1 MSELSGDITKTSKAL
16 LDSLNR
22 YQLQVQGCDTELD
35 VESFTGREAMSDTY
49 RYRILFASA
58 DQDIPPQQ
66 MLRRSTALTY
76 RTPGKTEFGT
86 RFPPEI
92 RRVVHGVV
100 TDFKRLGG
108 SRDEA
113 LYQIILEPKF
123 SLLRH
128 QKRSYRFFL
137 NQSVPEIVEHILR
150 EHGFKGWEFEF
161 NLKHTYPKREQ
172 INQANESDR
181 AFIERLLADVG
192 IFYTFRLQPDT
203 ETEVIHFGDKQRC
216 YEFGKNLPLNSPSGM
231 SDNGQDSVWGL
242 TLRHQVVERSVQTK
256 DYNYRT
262 AQHILNSGQADMT
275 RGEGEG
281 MTYGDVTYYKL
292 RHLSSGDKLRPETE
306 TANFWARLDHERFLS
321 RQTLLHAQST
331 DPTLMAG
338 QVLTIE
344 DATTPSTLPA
354 VFQSPVLVTHLRFS
368 ASRAT
373 ALQVSLTAV
382 PFSESLCWR
391 PPLKPRPVLSGTL
404 TARVTSPIN
413 SDIYAHQSQSGQ
425 YWVKF
430 DADRDEKRP
439 GYESMP
445 VRLAKPYAGD
455 TYGIHFPLIQ
465 GTEVAIAFHEGDPDR
480 PYIAHALHDSY
491 HPDHVAARNHT
502 RNVIRTPA
510 NNKLRMEDKRG
521 QEHVK
526 LSTEYGGKSQLNL
539 GHLVN
544 AKQEKRGEGFEL
556 RTDSWGAIRAGK
568 GLFISADK
576 QSMAQGTT
584 LNMESAFAQL
594 EQARILTETLCKA
607 TEVAKAE
614 LADLKAQKELLAD
627 TIADLK
633 QSALLLSAP
642 AGMAQVTPK
651 SIQMAAGEN
660 VMSVSGK
667 NTNFSVFKK
676 FTVAAGG
683 IISLFA
689 EKLGIKIFAS
699 RGKVEIQAQGDEMA
713 LDALKDLTVRSHE
726 GKIIISAKQEIL
738 LTSGGG
744 YIRIADG
751 VVECAA
757 PDKIIE
763 RGAVWQ
769 KFDGAS
775 TSQMLNQ
782 FQQGNY
788 ELQPQIVWGVNQKP
802 VKGKDMII
810 SGEHGSHNEITS
822 GEGNTLKQNYTT
834 INSLR
839 FRKKK
844 E

>member
-1 MSELSGDITKTSKAL
+1 MSELSGDIIAISKAL

-49 RYRILFASA
+49 RYRILFTSA

-86 RFPPEI
+86 RLPPEI

-445 VRLAKPYAGD
+445 MRLAKPYAGD

-556 RTDSWGAIRAGK
+556 RTDSWGVIRAGK

-576 QSMAQGTT
+576 KDRAQSDVLDMREAIT
-584 LNMESAFAQL
+584 LVKGAVNQVSNWGSITESHHNLQPDAKSLKSYL
-594 EQARILTETLCKA
+594 ENVDR
-607 TEVAKAE
+607 
-614 LADLKAQKELLAD
+614 LKVPAM
-627 TIADLK
+627 
-633 QSALLLSAP
+633 LLSAP
-642 AGMAQVTPK
+642 DGVGVVSPDIVLLQSGKSLYAQSV
-651 SIQMAAGEN
+651 GEVHISSEEKVGIN
-660 VMSVSGK
+660 AKNKISLLSQTEGVRLVSGK
-667 NTNFSVFKK
+667 GHF
-676 FTVAAGG
+676 
-683 IISLFA
+683 
-689 EKLGIKIFAS
+689 
-699 RGKVEIQAQGDEMA
+699 EIESHADR
-713 LDALKDLTVRSHE
+713 LTTTALKDITIQSTQGH
-726 GKIIISAKQEIL
+726 IQITAKNGITL
-738 LTSGGG
+738 GSGGAYVRISPDG
-744 YIRIADG
+744 QIEIHGPSNLSLKGNHIWDGPEGQEFPLPELPQSVCKECLQKAQEQAAGLLIR
-751 VVECAA
+751 E
-757 PDKIIE
+757 
-763 RGAVWQ
+763 
-769 KFDGAS
+769 
-775 TSQMLNQ
+775 
-782 FQQGNY
+782 
-788 ELQPQIVWGVNQKP
+788 
-802 VKGKDMII
+802 
-810 SGEHGSHNEITS
+810 
-822 GEGNTLKQNYTT
+822 
-834 INSLR
+834 
-839 FRKKK
+839 
-844 E
+844 